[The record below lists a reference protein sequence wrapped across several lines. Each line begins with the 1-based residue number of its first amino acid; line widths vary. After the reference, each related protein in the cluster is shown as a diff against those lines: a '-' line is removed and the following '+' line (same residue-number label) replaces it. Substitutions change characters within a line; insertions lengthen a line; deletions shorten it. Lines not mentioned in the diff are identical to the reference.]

1 MTIDKIVCVGKNSGL
16 TQNSEVEAY
25 LVFKVRSGMEMYVV
39 NTS

>member
-25 LVFKVRSGMEMYVV
+25 LVFNEGV
-39 NTS
+39 